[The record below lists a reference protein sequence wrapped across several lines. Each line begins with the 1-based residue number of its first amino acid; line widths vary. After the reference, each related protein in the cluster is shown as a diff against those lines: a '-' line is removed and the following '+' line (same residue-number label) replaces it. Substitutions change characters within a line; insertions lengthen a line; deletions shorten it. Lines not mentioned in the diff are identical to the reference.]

1 MNQVNEKKTEKKTT
15 KIHNQIIYSLLV
27 DSDSLRIFK
36 NLTKQRSN
44 ENEEEFLGDC
54 CCCIEQWPESEY
66 TKTRARTQYRT
77 LSAVYFR
84 STWFW
89 FDLIQISIEKWNR
102 NKKKILKNK
111 KNNNCCCCWVP
122 SCHFDSAHFRVNCLK
137 KFFRFGYTVCGMCKQ
152 SLECLH
158 MLLEVKEKESNNATP
173 GQSAYVKHSKE
184 SKDNSPFNCVHR
196 VWWTFLVDIKTT
208 IKAKQWKNICS
219 LIVEY
224 LAGLSSKYTAHTHTS
239 LQGGTTKKMKD
250 NSMMNYY
257 STFGELHS

>member
-1 MNQVNEKKTEKKTT
+1 MAHQNIKIKESSEWNRKINTQKNLILFFPRIFLLQKENKINDVRQYYIKRLRVFKHSPNTMNQVNEKKTEKKTT

-54 CCCIEQWPESEY
+54 CCCIEQWPGSEY

-102 NKKKILKNK
+102 NKKK
-111 KNNNCCCCWVP
+111 
-122 SCHFDSAHFRVNCLK
+122 F
-137 KFFRFGYTVCGMCKQ
+137 
-152 SLECLH
+152 
-158 MLLEVKEKESNNATP
+158 
-173 GQSAYVKHSKE
+173 
-184 SKDNSPFNCVHR
+184 
-196 VWWTFLVDIKTT
+196 
-208 IKAKQWKNICS
+208 
-219 LIVEY
+219 
-224 LAGLSSKYTAHTHTS
+224 
-239 LQGGTTKKMKD
+239 
-250 NSMMNYY
+250 
-257 STFGELHS
+257 